1 MFTSVTPSSTTSTAP
16 KTLIAYL
23 RVSTLE
29 QADSGL
35 GLDAQERALRAAAE
49 LHGVTLRFAVET
61 ASGASTKRRPV
72 LAGVLEELANG
83 EADGLVVAKTDRLSR
98 STLDYLT
105 MLDTADREGWQLVA
119 LDAPVD
125 PATPMG
131 RMVTTIQAA
140 FGELERKMI
149 STRTREALAEK
160 KAQGVRL
167 GRPASPRAAELA
179 ARAARAREEGQTL
192 QSIADELT
200 AEGVETLRGGTEWRP
215 STISKL
221 VKAHALNTAAAARSS
236 SC

>member
-1 MFTSVTPSSTTSTAP
+1 MFTSVAPTAAPSTAP

-72 LAGVLEELANG
+72 LASVLEELANG

-98 STLDYLT
+98 STVDYLT
-105 MLDTADREGWQLVA
+105 MLDKADREGWQLVS

-131 RMVTTIQAA
+131 RMVLTMSAA
-140 FGELERKMI
+140 FGELERQLI
-149 STRTREALAEK
+149 ATRTREALAEK

-167 GRPASPRAAELA
+167 GRPASRRAPKLA
-179 ARAARAREEGQTL
+179 ARAARRREEGLTL
-192 QSIADELT
+192 QAIADELNR
-200 AEGVETLRGGTEWRP
+200 EGVKTLRGGAEWRP

-221 VKAHALNTAAAARSS
+221 VKAHELNTAAAAARSS
-236 SC
+236 S